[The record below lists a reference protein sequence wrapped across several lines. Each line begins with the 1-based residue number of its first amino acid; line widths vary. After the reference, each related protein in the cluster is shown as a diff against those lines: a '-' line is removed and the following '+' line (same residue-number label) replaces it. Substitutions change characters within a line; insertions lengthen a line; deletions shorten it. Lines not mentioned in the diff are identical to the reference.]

1 MRKIIRMVSLTLAL
15 IGLILST
22 SCIPSKPPTIT
33 TNSLPEGTEGQS
45 YSQTLQ
51 MHGGTPPYTWFA
63 MATLPPGLQLDP
75 LSGVISG
82 TPLAGWGPAFVSFQV
97 TDHTGMGS
105 FKQLLITVNPT
116 TAVTSSTTSS
126 ISLVQTATPTQNTT
140 TPEDADARLPTPAGV
155 VVYEG
160 NLNGAGQVPTV
171 TLTFSAENDSIYIN
185 YRASITTTQGSDRNE
200 IISITDSAGKIR
212 YNQIGPYSYVGDVTL
227 TVQGLPAGITA
238 EYDTPGFVFHISNDA
253 RHGQY
258 SFQII
263 ATINGKTYPLP
274 CTITVL

>member
-1 MRKIIRMVSLTLAL
+1 MKNRMKIFLLSLAL
-15 IGLILST
+15 IGLIVST
-22 SCIPSKPPTIT
+22 SCSPSKTPTIT
-33 TNSLPEGTEGQS
+33 TNSLLEGTEGQA

-51 MHGGTPPYTWFA
+51 VHGGTPPYTWFA

-75 LSGVISG
+75 LSGLISG

-126 ISLVQTATPTQNTT
+126 ISLVQTATQ
-140 TPEDADARLPTPAGV
+140 EDADARLPTPAGV

-160 NLNGAGQVPTV
+160 NLNGAGLVPTI

-227 TVQGLPAGITA
+227 TVQGLPVGITA

>member
-1 MRKIIRMVSLTLAL
+1 
-15 IGLILST
+15 
-22 SCIPSKPPTIT
+22 
-33 TNSLPEGTEGQS
+33 
-45 YSQTLQ
+45 
-51 MHGGTPPYTWFA
+51 
-63 MATLPPGLQLDP
+63 
-75 LSGVISG
+75 
-82 TPLAGWGPAFVSFQV
+82 
-97 TDHTGMGS
+97 MGS

-116 TAVTSSTTSS
+116 TTVTSSTTSS
-126 ISLVQTATPTQNTT
+126 ISLVQTTTQ
-140 TPEDADARLPTPAGV
+140 EDADARLPTPAGV

-160 NLNGAGQVPTV
+160 NLNGAGLVPTI